1 MGNSTSTGNEQCNW
15 IAVSTGDNFDTNSGR
30 PHADRRQLNSYKMP
44 TTPSSGALN
53 SFPAMMDLQSRVRAH
68 SMANSHQAK
77 EPLPIN
83 KHMSQGLSNEVCGY
97 PHNPSKNSNN
107 NNNCVPSITSAQQ
120 QFAPMLQHS
129 QTFQN
134 CIVSSN
140 NLNNNPTNAITVVA
154 ASAPVQLDV
163 NFVALHDYVKR
174 VDDDLGMTKGQ
185 IFRILDQSHSDW
197 WYAECILTGQRGYV
211 PKNHLAA
218 VTSLESNEW
227 YFGELRRIEAE
238 HYLQLPG
245 NVHGSFLVRISES
258 QSSEFSLSVREE
270 DTIKH
275 YRIRSRCSR
284 TNPELKRYY
293 ISRQLPFVTIEQLVN
308 HYMENQSGLCCCLT
322 RPCIRPTHPEPVG
335 LSHKL
340 IDKWEIPKSSI
351 VLKEKIGQGQFGEV
365 YKAVWNKTTI
375 VAVKTLKP
383 SSCDAADFLR
393 EAQTMKRL
401 HHPNLIQLYAV
412 CTQSEPFYLV
422 TEFMSKGS
430 LLNHLQSPE
439 GRNLSLQCLVMM
451 AAKIAS
457 GMAYLES
464 RRHIHRDLA
473 ARNVLV
479 GEQHVVKIA
488 DFGLARMIH
497 NREYVAH
504 AGARFPIK
512 WTAPEAANYSRFT
525 IKSDV
530 WSFGILLTEIV
541 TYGRLPYPG
550 MHNAEVLRQ
559 VEAGYRM
566 SKPPGCPPELYDL
579 MLDCWAADE
588 NKRPSFAE
596 IHARLEEYCEEEPP
610 AYRNM
615 GGGANNS
622 LTSAQPSRTP
632 SSSTSAVPNVHSG
645 TVTNPNPKD
654 FHNSIQIP
662 VSP

>member
-1 MGNSTSTGNEQCNW
+1 MGNSSSSNNDQSSW
-15 IAVSTGDNFDTNSGR
+15 IAVAPNDASASMLEPPLRSVVERR
-30 PHADRRQLNSYKMP
+30 PI
-44 TTPSSGALN
+44 
-53 SFPAMMDLQSRVRAH
+53 F
-68 SMANSHQAK
+68 
-77 EPLPIN
+77 
-83 KHMSQGLSNEVCGY
+83 
-97 PHNPSKNSNN
+97 PSKNSFNN
-107 NNNCVPSITSAQQ
+107 GQGSSPMLPPSIASDSSQSFDQIRYQPYNPNYLPDMIQQSKGSKRICDFSVVPVTASDKTPAGNPSCLSSTHQSANFSTIQQPANFQDNSAAHTRNNASHTS
-120 QFAPMLQHS
+120 S
-129 QTFQN
+129 Q
-134 CIVSSN
+134 
-140 NLNNNPTNAITVVA
+140 LPTEG
-154 ASAPVQLDV
+154 Q
-163 NFVALHDYVKR
+163 FVALHDYVKR
-174 VDDDLGMTKGQ
+174 VDDDLNMTKGQ
-185 IFRILDQSHSDW
+185 IFNILDNSHCDW
-197 WYAECILTGQRGYV
+197 WYAECVSTGNRGYV

-227 YFGELRRIEAE
+227 YFGELKRIEAE

-245 NVHGSFLVRISES
+245 NDHGSFLVRISES
-258 QSSEFSLSVREE
+258 QSSEYSLSVREE
-270 DTIKH
+270 NTVKH
-275 YRIRSRCSR
+275 YRIRSRYSR
-284 TNPELKRYY
+284 TDPTLKRFY
-293 ISRQLPFVTIEQLVN
+293 ISRQLPFVNIQQLVN
-308 HYMENQSGLCCCLT
+308 HYLENQSGLCCRLGK
-322 RPCIRPTHPEPVG
+322 PCIRPTHPEPVG

-351 VLKEKIGQGQFGEV
+351 ILKEKIGQGQFGEV
-365 YKAVWNKTTI
+365 FKAVWNKTTI

-412 CTQSEPFYLV
+412 CTQTEPFYIV
-422 TEFMSKGS
+422 TEYMSKGS
-430 LLNHLQSPE
+430 LLNYLQSPE
-439 GRNLSLQCLVMM
+439 GHVLDMQCLIMM

-512 WTAPEAANYSRFT
+512 WTSPEAANYSRFT

-541 TYGRLPYPG
+541 TYGRSPYPG

-559 VEAGYRM
+559 VDAGYRM

-579 MLDCWAADE
+579 MLECWAADE
-588 NKRPSFAE
+588 NKRPSFAT
-596 IHARLEEYCEEEPP
+596 IHFRLEQFCEDEQP
-610 AYRNM
+610 AYKN
-615 GGGANNS
+615 ANANIHSHPNGNS
-622 LTSAQPSRTP
+622 MVVLQNKQ
-632 SSSTSAVPNVHSG
+632 NVSSG
-645 TVTNPNPKD
+645 TY
-654 FHNSIQIP
+654 HNHIEIS

>member
-1 MGNSTSTGNEQCNW
+1 MGNSSSSSNDQSSW
-15 IAVSTGDNFDTNSGR
+15 IAVSAHDGTNPVFEPSLR
-30 PHADRRQLNSYKMP
+30 SVVERRSV
-44 TTPSSGALN
+44 
-53 SFPAMMDLQSRVRAH
+53 F
-68 SMANSHQAK
+68 
-77 EPLPIN
+77 
-83 KHMSQGLSNEVCGY
+83 
-97 PHNPSKNSNN
+97 PSKNVLNN
-107 NNNCVPSITSAQQ
+107 GQISSSMLPTQAVSDSSQNFEHLRYQSYTANYVSDI
-120 QFAPMLQHS
+120 LQHS
-129 QTFQN
+129 KGTKR
-134 CIVSSN
+134 
-140 NLNNNPTNAITVVA
+140 TNDFPSVPVTVASAITVGNNSCFPNTHQSTNFPATQQPVNLQENSLVHIRNNA
-154 ASAPVQLDV
+154 AHSSSQIPTEGQ
-163 NFVALHDYVKR
+163 FVALHDYVKR
-174 VDDDLGMTKGQ
+174 VDDDLNMTKGQ
-185 IFRILDQSHSDW
+185 IFNILDNSHSDW
-197 WYAECILTGQRGYV
+197 WYAECVSTGNRGYV

-227 YFGELRRIEAE
+227 YFGELKRVEAE

-245 NVHGSFLVRISES
+245 NDHGSFLVRISES
-258 QSSEFSLSVREE
+258 QSSEYSLSVREE
-270 DTIKH
+270 NTVKH
-275 YRIRSRCSR
+275 YRIRSRYSR
-284 TNPELKRYY
+284 TDPTLKRFY
-293 ISRQLPFVTIEQLVN
+293 ISRQLPFVNIQQLVN
-308 HYMENQSGLCCCLT
+308 HYLENQSGLCCRLGK
-322 RPCIRPTHPEPVG
+322 PCIRPTHPEPVG

-351 VLKEKIGQGQFGEV
+351 ILKEKIGQGQFGEV
-365 YKAVWNKTTI
+365 FKAVWNKTTI

-412 CTQSEPFYLV
+412 CTQSEPFYIV
-422 TEFMSKGS
+422 TEYMSKGS
-430 LLNHLQSPE
+430 LLNYLQSPE
-439 GRNLSLQCLVMM
+439 GRALDIQCLIVM

-479 GEQHVVKIA
+479 GDQHVVKIA

-512 WTAPEAANYSRFT
+512 WTSPEAANYSRFT

-541 TYGRLPYPG
+541 TYGRSPYPG

-559 VEAGYRM
+559 VDAGYRM

-579 MLDCWAADE
+579 MLECWAADE
-588 NKRPSFAE
+588 NKRPSFAT
-596 IHARLEEYCEEEPP
+596 IHARLEQFCEDEQP
-610 AYRNM
+610 AYRN
-615 GGGANNS
+615 ASHPNNNNS
-622 LTSAQPSRTP
+622 MVVLQNKQNV
-632 SSSTSAVPNVHSG
+632 SSGAY
-645 TVTNPNPKD
+645 
-654 FHNSIQIP
+654 HNHIEIS